1 MSSLQNLTKV
11 SKTLVQVLQLYTEL
25 KNPVNQRSITFS
37 VSDGENPITG
47 ATVTIGES
55 SETTDSD
62 GEATFSLDDYEQDV
76 DTYTASISK
85 THYVTVTETFE
96 ATEDETIEVVLEKTL
111 YSISCTVDDG
121 TDPVQGAVITFTDS
135 TDSDIVFT
143 SGSSGSA
150 GGCTVKAVAGTYVVT
165 AECEG
170 YDDYTHETNVTVSDD
185 DTLSISLTEE
195 TQGDG

>member
-1 MSSLQNLTKV
+1 M
-11 SKTLVQVLQLYTEL
+11 

-62 GEATFSLDDYEQDV
+62 GEATFSLDDYERDV

-96 ATEDETIEVVLEKTL
+96 ATQDETIEVVLEKTL

-170 YDDYTHETNVTVSDD
+170 YEDYTHATNVTVSDD

-195 TQGDG
+195 TEGDG

>member
-1 MSSLQNLTKV
+1 M
-11 SKTLVQVLQLYTEL
+11 

-62 GEATFSLDDYEQDV
+62 GEATFSLDDYERDV

-96 ATEDETIEVVLEKTL
+96 ATQDETIEVVLEKH
-111 YSISCTVDDG
+111 YTVL
-121 TDPVQGAVITFTDS
+121 AV
-135 TDSDIVFT
+135 
-143 SGSSGSA
+143 
-150 GGCTVKAVAGTYVVT
+150 
-165 AECEG
+165 
-170 YDDYTHETNVTVSDD
+170 
-185 DTLSISLTEE
+185 L
-195 TQGDG
+195 